1 MPFYE
6 IDIYV
11 RTGQAWRNAL
21 STAVDKDFL
30 SLRLGSWAF
39 KAMVLGIPGDR
50 KDCPKRRTFIRTY
63 GPVAWKQSCDVIV
76 RWNGNRFTYQAL
88 APN

>member
-50 KDCPKRRTFIRTY
+50 KDWTSGVTQTDTRSR
-63 GPVAWKQSCDVIV
+63 PVSCKSL
-76 RWNGNRFTYQAL
+76 G
-88 APN
+88 